1 MKILG
6 GKTYFWEGNENWW
19 KMKNYLAAFTIRIF
33 YVWFDLFIKLSCL
46 GYWGIWTFRKKQ
58 AINCCCCFLTV
69 PHVSRTLVPQPG
81 MNLCPLSMDAQ
92 SLTTES
98 AGKSPFLKIIITLNF
113 LRQDEG
119 KFLNIEKQN
128 QNPFSLLYID
138 LPEEFTLWFQQ

>member
-1 MKILG
+1 
-6 GKTYFWEGNENWW
+6 
-19 KMKNYLAAFTIRIF
+19 
-33 YVWFDLFIKLSCL
+33 
-46 GYWGIWTFRKKQ
+46 
-58 AINCCCCFLTV
+58 
-69 PHVSRTLVPQPG
+69 
-81 MNLCPLSMDAQ
+81 MDAQ

-138 LPEEFTLWFQQ
+138 LPEEFTL